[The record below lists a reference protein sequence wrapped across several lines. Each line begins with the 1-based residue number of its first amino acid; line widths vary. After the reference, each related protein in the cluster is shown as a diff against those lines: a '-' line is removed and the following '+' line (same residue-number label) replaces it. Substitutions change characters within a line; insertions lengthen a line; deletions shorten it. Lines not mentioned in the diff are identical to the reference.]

1 MNAEERR
8 RQRRILKAIEA
19 YRERLDRLDPANYER
34 EVDYRRLATFY
45 RNRIAWGLKLMEGD
59 RWNIQ

>member
-8 RQRRILKAIEA
+8 RRRLLKAIEA